1 MDYLAIVLAVLAA
14 LVGIRS
20 SLPTPPRWAVAGLA
34 VALLALALICQFT
47 QLTKHDWVNTARPH
61 VHVSN

>member
-14 LVGIRS
+14 VAGFLSDHPNRPGWARVGI
-20 SLPTPPRWAVAGLA
+20 A

-47 QLTKHDWVNTARPH
+47 EITRHAWINTH
-61 VHVSN
+61 